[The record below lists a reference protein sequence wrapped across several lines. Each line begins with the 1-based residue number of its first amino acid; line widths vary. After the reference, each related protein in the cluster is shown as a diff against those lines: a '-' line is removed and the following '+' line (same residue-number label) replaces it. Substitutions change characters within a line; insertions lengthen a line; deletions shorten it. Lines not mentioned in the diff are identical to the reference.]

1 MGKGGRGEEL
11 DPGQRD
17 GLQGPAE
24 EVKMVLVRQLGRGSQ
39 TDVQGQT
46 GPVGTGIFRDR
57 GTGKGRQVGQKSQRD
72 GDGDPLG
79 SPGWDVDDARTG
91 SLPAPDIQPPCV
103 ATRRSSHTWVPP
115 CTCAHPSPTV
125 CPRMPGPASSYAT
138 CCMHWA
144 PTCWPAQPAVPGSPR
159 APDRLSLG
167 PPRCS
172 LPLRSH
178 VTPSPSLGSIFNPF

>member
-1 MGKGGRGEEL
+1 
-11 DPGQRD
+11 
-17 GLQGPAE
+17 
-24 EVKMVLVRQLGRGSQ
+24 MVLVRQLGRGSQ

-144 PTCWPAQPAVPGSPR
+144 PTCWPAA
-159 APDRLSLG
+159 ACCG
-167 PPRCS
+167 PPSSCAFPPAPHPS
-172 LPLRSH
+172 TKSITEGAVGLPRTLFTHPAGPASQR
-178 VTPSPSLGSIFNPF
+178 VGWDF